1 MKLLSKRIILFSALL
16 SATFASS
23 PAIQSANAQEKA
35 AKAPVVVITTNMGK
49 IEVALDPKAAPI
61 STENFLQYVK
71 DKHYDGTVF
80 HRVIKDFMIQ
90 GGGLNK
96 SLDPKGGDR
105 PPIKNEATNGLKNTT
120 GTIAMART
128 SVVDSATDQFFI
140 NVKDNS
146 FLDHRDDSPQGFGY
160 AVFGHVTKGL
170 DVVTKIEN
178 SPTEQRGPNEAVPVK
193 TVEIKSI
200 RLKK

>member
-1 MKLLSKRIILFSALL
+1 MKKQITSFALLAASALIL
-16 SATFASS
+16 AS
-23 PAIQSANAQEKA
+23 PLAHA
-35 AKAPVVVITTNMGK
+35 ADPVVVITTSLGK
-49 IEVALDPKAAPI
+49 IEVQLDPKDAPL

-90 GGGLNK
+90 GGGMTE

-105 PPIKNEATNGLKNTT
+105 PPIKNEAGNGLKNEN

-140 NVKDNS
+140 NVKDNA
-146 FLDHRDDSPQGFGY
+146 FLDHRDESAQGYGY
-160 AVFGHVTKGL
+160 AVFGKVIKGM
-170 DVVTKIEN
+170 DVVSKIEN
-178 SPTEQRGPNEAVPVK
+178 SPTDRKGPYEAVPVK
-193 TVEIKSI
+193 AIIIKSI
-200 RLKK
+200 RIKKSKK

>member
-1 MKLLSKRIILFSALL
+1 MKIYHCFVAFALGAL
-16 SATFASS
+16 ALNAAASFAADK
-23 PAIQSANAQEKA
+23 PPI
-35 AKAPVVVITTNMGK
+35 VVITTNMGK
-49 IEVALDPKAAPI
+49 IEVELDPKAAPL

-90 GGGLNK
+90 GGGMTA

-105 PPIKNEATNGLKNTT
+105 PPIKNEAGNGLKNEK

-140 NVKDNS
+140 NTKDNA

-160 AVFGHVTKGL
+160 AVFGHVIKGM
-170 DVVTKIEN
+170 DVVTKIED
-178 SPTEQRGPNEAVPVK
+178 SATDHKGPYENVPVK
-193 TVEIKSI
+193 DVVIKSI
-200 RLKK
+200 RLLKKK